1 MGRSPRHFLMI
12 GWLLA
17 VLPGCVED
25 FGRIHETDMP
35 RLASEPR
42 RFESFLPPSR
52 TVDRFN
58 ARALWEGFGGNAL
71 QADLE
76 YKGKNLQLTG
86 IVRCIASD
94 DRDRLYV
101 GFQVFE
107 PVKIPAGRLKMM
119 SVKEKTWYQDGFPP
133 LVICY
138 LDSTDR
144 SGPPNVKKGQTV
156 QLTGR
161 CLGRVKDPSGFKDYV
176 VVLDSCRIR
185 EGDPLNSASAN

>member
-1 MGRSPRHFLMI
+1 MGWSPRHFLMI

-25 FGRIHETDMP
+25 LGRIHETDMP
-35 RLASEPR
+35 RVAGEPR
-42 RFESFLPPSR
+42 RIESFPLPSR
-52 TVDRFN
+52 PIDRFN
-58 ARALWEGFGGNAL
+58 ARALWDEFGGNAL
-71 QADLE
+71 QADRE
-76 YKGKNLQLTG
+76 YKGTNLQLTG

-94 DRDRLYV
+94 DRDRPYV

-107 PVKIPAGRLKMM
+107 PVTVPASRLKMM
-119 SVKEKTWYQDGFPP
+119 SAKEKTWYLDGFPP

-144 SGPPNVKKGQTV
+144 SELATVKKGQTI
-156 QLTGR
+156 QLAGR

-176 VVLDSCRIR
+176 VVMDSCRMR
-185 EGDPLNSASAN
+185 QDDHLVSASAN